1 MGVGALRLAC
11 RAVVGVWVAGY
22 LGWTALATPPDS
34 VTAELSARVRPE
46 PAASGVAAPAEPVAI
61 QAADLAA
68 GRALLDGDGAFPAL
82 HCSYDRFASFLAYAR
97 AMEGL
102 GARFVVVR
110 DRRIVGAWDPAANTL
125 GETPIDASFSPRAR
139 DYSEEPAL
147 RAVARA
153 ATARF
158 GAGAEVMMVVP
169 RALDAGLFGGIARAL
184 RDAGEQHGDFR
195 ELRGRY
201 RPAPGGGVRIE
212 LVSGLRDDGREVP
225 FRVLFDLRDI
235 AGLGDATG

>member
-1 MGVGALRLAC
+1 MGPGAMRLAC

-22 LGWTALATPPDS
+22 LAWSALTTPPDQTS
-34 VTAELSARVRPE
+34 AVAARVRPAP
-46 PAASGVAAPAEPVAI
+46 PAGAIAAPSEPVAI
-61 QAADLAA
+61 RAADLAA

-82 HCSYDRFASFLAYAR
+82 HCSYDRFRSFLEYAR

-125 GETPIDASFSPRAR
+125 GETPVDASFSPRAR

-153 ATARF
+153 AAERF
-158 GAGAEVMMVVP
+158 GAGSEVMMVVP
-169 RALDAGLFGGIARAL
+169 RALDAGLFGGIARTL
-184 RDAGEQHGDFR
+184 RDAGEEHGNFR

-212 LVSGLRDDGREVP
+212 LVSGLREDGREVP
-225 FRVLFDLRDI
+225 FRALFDLRDI